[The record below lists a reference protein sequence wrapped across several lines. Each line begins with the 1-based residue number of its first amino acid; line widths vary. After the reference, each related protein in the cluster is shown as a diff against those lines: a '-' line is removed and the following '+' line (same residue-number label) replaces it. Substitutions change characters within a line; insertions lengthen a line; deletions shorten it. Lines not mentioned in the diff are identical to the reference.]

1 MARYR
6 LSQHDNKHALSTCTI
21 DVNQCACSMRPNN
34 RVNRSASGVRIIAAS
49 AVRAPGLR
57 LTLGVGPG
65 TCTRS
70 EVI

>member
-6 LSQHDNKHALSTCTI
+6 LSQHDNKHTLSTCTI
-21 DVNQCACSMRPNN
+21 DVNQCACSMRPQS
-34 RVNRSASGVRIIAAS
+34 RQPQREWSSHYCCQCRS
-49 AVRAPGLR
+49 RA

-65 TCTRS
+65 TCTRT